1 MRLSASARPGRR
13 RGNGLRAAGVA
24 VLMVA
29 LGWSVAGC
37 VTPAR
42 ERARLKSG
50 NPIER
55 ALAAKRLGAWRDARA
70 VPGLIGLLEDDDHGV
85 RMIAIRSLRRICG
98 EDLGYRY
105 YADERERAAA
115 VERWRAALRQGELR
129 GTAASSATAS
139 EP

>member
-1 MRLSASARPGRR
+1 MLRSAV
-13 RGNGLRAAGVA
+13 AAG
-24 VLMVA
+24 LTVA
-29 LGWSVAGC
+29 LCWGVAGC
-37 VTPAR
+37 VTPAS

-85 RMIAIRSLRRICG
+85 RMIAISSLRRICG

-115 VERWRAALRQGELR
+115 VERWRAALRQGELG
-129 GTAASSATAS
+129 GTAASSPVAAG